1 MPQNLW
7 ILPLKSPDGRTRGN
21 ARITQNGTLI
31 SVELRSKIPS
41 NAQTYLLCPDGPV
54 RLTNGAAQTNGTVLG
69 IVVMHDGKFLL
80 EGLRRGAKIN
90 LEREKMHLR
99 MSNTP
104 RTAAEPARGPET
116 PDQIP
121 SEADVSIS
129 TEEPPS
135 AAAQTAITACTETP
149 EQEPET
155 VSKAAKTAVSNVPPP
170 TDPAGKSEALQ
181 NILIQARALFP
192 QPSTAVYPSRLR
204 QTDDIS
210 PVYVEKPVSPAP
222 PAPPAPAF
230 NPKIPPSA
238 PISNPFPNAFPHA
251 SWRRV
256 FRGQG
261 QGWYLEG
268 EWMRGNEHIHIT
280 AVPADYRPTPPK
292 HLSGFSRYIKT
303 PDGGYWLRLR
313 RSTTR

>member
-1 MPQNLW
+1 MQQNLW
-7 ILPLKSPDGRTRGN
+7 ILPLKSPDGRTRGS
-21 ARITQNGTLI
+21 ARITQDSLQT
-31 SVELRSKIPS
+31 VVDLRSPIPPD
-41 NAQTYLLCPDGPV
+41 AQTYLLCPNGPV
-54 RLTNGAAQTNGTVLG
+54 LYRGGTVQIQGAVMG
-69 IVVMHDGKFLL
+69 IVVMHDGKCLL

-90 LEREKMHLR
+90 LEREKMRLR

-104 RTAAEPARGPET
+104 PGSALKAPDRTAP
-116 PDQIP
+116 
-121 SEADVSIS
+121 EADAPVLP
-129 TEEPPS
+129 EKPPALGVQADPLAADGAES
-135 AAAQTAITACTETP
+135 AAVPDA
-149 EQEPET
+149 
-155 VSKAAKTAVSNVPPP
+155 VKNAVSNVPPP
-170 TDPAGKSEALQ
+170 ADPTAKSEALQ

-192 QPSTAVYPSRLR
+192 QPDTAAYPSRLR
-204 QTDDIS
+204 QADDIS
-210 PVYVEKPVSPAP
+210 PVYVEKPAFPAP
-222 PAPPAPAF
+222 PAAPAPAAPVF
-230 NPKIPPSA
+230 QPKTPPSV

-251 SWRRV
+251 SWQRV

-268 EWMRGNEHIHIT
+268 EWMRGNERIRIT